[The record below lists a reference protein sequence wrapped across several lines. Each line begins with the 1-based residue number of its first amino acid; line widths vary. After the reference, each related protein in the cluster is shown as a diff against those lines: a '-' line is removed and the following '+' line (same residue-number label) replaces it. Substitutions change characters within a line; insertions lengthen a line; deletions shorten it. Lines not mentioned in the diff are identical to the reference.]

1 MNFIGSMV
9 KSNNVVDKRLITL
22 FRLRHDEHLIDKEF
36 KKAQSQKNAHAEQIG
51 SNDKPLHYWKNTE
64 TLISLA
70 AAAERSNET

>member
-36 KKAQSQKNAHAEQIG
+36 KKVKEKYEKEDEDLQI
-51 SNDKPLHYWKNTE
+51 
-64 TLISLA
+64 
-70 AAAERSNET
+70 